1 MTSSG
6 ELIRIALLALLT
18 GVAVPLLVQL
28 FLTLRSLRVATDSV
42 ERRLDKLLGDVNA
55 IADQVRTRAA
65 HPSPL
70 AASLTAALPAA
81 LAAVQAFRTSMHGDA
96 GAHGHDGAGD
106 PKAEGGGRREDPEPQ
121 HEQKKERSHEQRKM

>member
-28 FLTLRSLRVATDSV
+28 FLTLRSLRLATDSV

-70 AASLTAALPAA
+70 AASLTAALPVV
-81 LAAVQAFRTSMHGDA
+81 LAAVQAFRTSMHGGA
-96 GAHGHDGAGD
+96 GPSDHDGAGTAKVD
-106 PKAEGGGRREDPEPQ
+106 GRDQQEEPEQQQAQ
-121 HEQKKERSHEQRKM
+121 HKERSHEQRKM

>member
-28 FLTLRSLRVATDSV
+28 FLTLRSLRLATDAV

-55 IADQVRTRAA
+55 IAEQVRTRAA

-70 AASLTAALPAA
+70 AASLTAALPAVF
-81 LAAVQAFRTSMHGDA
+81 AAVQAFRTSMQADA
-96 GAHGHDGAGD
+96 PAA
-106 PKAEGGGRREDPEPQ
+106 AEGEAAFSKHRDEHRDEARE
-121 HEQKKERSHEQRKM
+121 KERSHEQRKM

>member
-28 FLTLRSLRVATDSV
+28 FLTLRSLRLATDAV

-65 HPSPL
+65 HPSSL
-70 AASLTAALPAA
+70 AASLTAALPAVS
-81 LAAVQAFRTSMHGDA
+81 AAVQAFRASMHGGGPLSGEGETAFPRNQDEQPHEHRGRA
-96 GAHGHDGAGD
+96 REKESSHDQ
-106 PKAEGGGRREDPEPQ
+106 PK
-121 HEQKKERSHEQRKM
+121 M

>member
-6 ELIRIALLALLT
+6 ELVRIALLALLT

-28 FLTLRSLRVATDSV
+28 FLTLRSLRLATDAV

-55 IADQVRTRAA
+55 IADQVRDRAA

-70 AASLTAALPAA
+70 TASLTAALPAVF
-81 LAAVQAFRTSMHGDA
+81 AAVQAFRTSMHA
-96 GAHGHDGAGD
+96 GAAPAGERDTSSPSDHDKG
-106 PKAEGGGRREDPEPQ
+106 PE
-121 HEQKKERSHEQRKM
+121 HEKQKERAHEQRKM